1 MAKKADREYIPVN
14 LKYQYTEYTGKEK
27 WFIITDLTEEALR
40 TRYPEIR
47 KYEPFLLLDKKMGE
61 PILDSIRND
70 GKFQKRSDNYEDAY
84 GYVDGE
90 TEIYHEEPCGDGFED
105 SFVFSEVMKE
115 ALAQLPPIQRRRFI
129 LYAVYGY
136 STTEIAEMEGV
147 SRCAAISSIAT
158 SKMNMQN
165 FLKKFQ

>member
-1 MAKKADREYIPVN
+1 MSKKADREYIPVN

-27 WFIITDLTEEALR
+27 WFIITDLTEEAIR
-40 TRYPEIR
+40 TKYPEIR
-47 KYEPFLLLDKKMGE
+47 RYEPFLLLSKKMGE
-61 PILDSIRND
+61 PILDSIRNND
-70 GKFQKRSDNYEDAY
+70 KFQKRSDNYEDAY

-105 SFVFSEVMKE
+105 SVVFSEVMKE
-115 ALAQLPPIQRRRFI
+115 ALEQLPPIQRRRFI
-129 LYAVYGY
+129 LYAIYGY
-136 STTEIAEMEGV
+136 STTEIAEKEGV
-147 SRCAAISSIAT
+147 SRCAVINSIAT